1 MSSDSHSDDH
11 GHDSHDSHAHPVAT
25 DVIPE
30 TSLQDMLLKVL
41 TICAAVLLYGMAF
54 WWMSL
59 PVAEASHEAGS
70 EHSEH
75 TSGSSVGSSSG
86 SSSANSEQNHGSEH
100 SEEHH

>member
-41 TICAAVLLYGMAF
+41 TICAAGLLYGMAF
-54 WWMSL
+54 WWMGV
-59 PVAEASHEAGS
+59 PVADVGHEAGS

-75 TSGSSVGSSSG
+75 ASG
-86 SSSANSEQNHGSEH
+86 SSSANSEQSHGSER

>member
-11 GHDSHDSHAHPVAT
+11 GHSTSHGDDHSHDSHDNAHPVAT

-41 TICAAVLLYGMAF
+41 TICAAGLLYGMAF
-54 WWMSL
+54 WWMGV
-59 PVAEASHEAGS
+59 PVAEVSHEAGS
-70 EHSEH
+70 EHSEQ
-75 TSGSSVGSSSG
+75 S
-86 SSSANSEQNHGSEH
+86 HGSEH

>member
-11 GHDSHDSHAHPVAT
+11 GHDSHDNAHPVAT

-41 TICAAVLLYGMAF
+41 TICAAGLLYGMAF
-54 WWMSL
+54 WWMGV
-59 PVAEASHEAGS
+59 PVAEVCHEAGS

-75 TSGSSVGSSSG
+75 SSG
-86 SSSANSEQNHGSEH
+86 SSSANSEQSHGSEH

>member
-11 GHDSHDSHAHPVAT
+11 GHSTSHGDDHSHDSHGHAVAT

-41 TICAAVLLYGMAF
+41 TICAAGLLYGMAF
-54 WWMSL
+54 WWMGV
-59 PVAEASHEAGS
+59 PVAEVSHEAGS
-70 EHSEH
+70 EHSEQ
-75 TSGSSVGSSSG
+75 S
-86 SSSANSEQNHGSEH
+86 HGSEH